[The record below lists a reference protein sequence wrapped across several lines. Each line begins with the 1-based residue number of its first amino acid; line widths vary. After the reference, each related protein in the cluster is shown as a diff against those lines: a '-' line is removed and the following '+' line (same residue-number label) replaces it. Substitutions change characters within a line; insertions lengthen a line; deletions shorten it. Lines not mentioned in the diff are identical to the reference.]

1 MIIVVLNTS
10 LIIVALRGPVLQELL
25 SLQTSTSSSAMTTTS
40 TNVVFVFV
48 SYTIPLKT
56 LTSSSNITKRAHY
69 VYHSN
74 VGAD

>member
-10 LIIVALRGPVLQELL
+10 LIIVALSGPVLRVLL

-48 SYTIPLKT
+48 SYTLPLQT
-56 LTSSSNITKRAHY
+56 LSSSLDTKHAHY

>member
-10 LIIVALRGPVLQELL
+10 LIIVALSGPVLQVLL

-48 SYTIPLKT
+48 SYTIPLQT
-56 LTSSSNITKRAHY
+56 LTSSSTKNVHY

>member
-25 SLQTSTSSSAMTTTS
+25 SLQTSTSSSAMTTTI

-48 SYTIPLKT
+48 SYTIPLQT
-56 LTSSSNITKRAHY
+56 LN
-69 VYHSN
+69 
-74 VGAD
+74 